1 MERCWSTNPRDRT
14 STEEVYITIRN
25 EFDSLSRSE
34 MNPVGYGDNLP
45 PRAALRD
52 LSKYISKAEDHPV
65 ARGGFADIWKCTYVD
80 CMIAQVAVKVLQVC
94 ADDQFGP
101 AKTKKTKRIMH
112 ELRICANLKH
122 ANVVPIYGYT
132 YGFGPF
138 PAIVSR
144 WAEEGNLSD
153 YLKREG
159 VALTLLRKFRILR
172 DIIAGL
178 QYRTC

>member
-1 MERCWSTNPRDRT
+1 MVTISPLKQHSET
-14 STEEVYITIRN
+14 SQSISPKLKTI
-25 EFDSLSRSE
+25 L
-34 MNPVGYGDNLP
+34 L
-45 PRAALRD
+45 L
-52 LSKYISKAEDHPV
+52 V
-65 ARGGFADIWKCTYVD
+65 AGSQIFGNAPTLI
-80 CMIAQVAVKVLQVC
+80 VAVKVLQVC